1 MSDKSLDP
9 RDAQLIRDCLDTY
22 ARREQV
28 QALDDNEE
36 KHRAAFTDML
46 DRWRP
51 LSAKQREYVRGV
63 RSRILDEPEY
73 ENAWSAGKV
82 PHGKTLATPV
92 PEVLLRP
99 LPKRPPGR
107 V

>member
-1 MSDKSLDP
+1 MLQP
-9 RDAQLIRDCLDTY
+9 EDAKLLRDCLEFY
-22 ARREQV
+22 SLREQA
-28 QALDDNEE
+28 QQLDDNEE
-36 KHRAAFTDML
+36 RHRDAFQDMI
-46 DRWRP
+46 DRWRHLTP
-51 LSAKQREYVRGV
+51 TQRSYVRGV
-63 RSRILDEPEY
+63 HERLNLGVHY

-82 PHGKTLATPV
+82 PRGKALATPV